1 MAVSLAKF
9 GALGNKFLADTFSE
23 AAQTLTI
30 STLVETSDGQGG
42 YTTSYITFAI
52 VNGFIFT
59 KSGKEP
65 VESGRLISY
74 QMLKIHIE
82 YLADLQE
89 NMRITVGST
98 VYIIKA
104 INDIAKAG
112 QWQILDCERGAE
124 E

>member
-9 GALGNKFLADTFSE
+9 GALGNKFLNDTFSQ

-30 STLVETSDGQGG
+30 SNLVETSDGQGG
-42 YTTSYITFAI
+42 YATSYTTFAT
-52 VNGFIFT
+52 VKGFIFT
-59 KSGKEP
+59 KGGKEP

-74 QMLKIHIE
+74 QMLKIHVE
-82 YLADLQE
+82 YLAGLQE

-98 VYIIKA
+98 VYVIKA